1 MKIYGSG
8 TDIIRIERLKK
19 VIKSNKDFKNR
30 IFSKLEIELCEKRKN
45 NYSCYAS
52 RFAAKEAF
60 SKSLGTGISKGL
72 RFKEIEIK
80 NDKYGKPFVKVTG
93 TSLKILYKTIKSKK
107 FKIFLSMSDDKPFAV
122 AFVILTTL

>member
-8 TDIIRIERLKK
+8 TDIIRIERVKK
-19 VIKSNKDFKNR
+19 TIKENKSFKNR
-30 IFSKLEIELCEKRKN
+30 IYSKSEIKSCEKRKN

-72 RFKEIEIK
+72 SFKEIEIK
-80 NDKYGKPFVKVTG
+80 NDKYGKPFIKVSG
-93 TSLKILYKTIKSKK
+93 NSLKTVYKIIKRKK
-107 FKIFLSMSDDKPFAV
+107 FKTFLSISDDKPFAV
-122 AFVILTTL
+122 AFVILTT

>member
-1 MKIYGSG
+1 MRIYGSG
-8 TDIIRIERLKK
+8 TDIIRVERVKK
-19 VIKSNKDFKNR
+19 IIKSNKKFKNK
-30 IFSKLEIELCEKRKN
+30 IFSKSEIELCERRKN

-72 RFKEIEIK
+72 SFKEIEIK

-93 TSLKILYKTIKSKK
+93 KSLKFLYKTIKNKK
-107 FKIFLSMSDDKPFAV
+107 FKIFLSISDDKPFAI
-122 AFVILTTL
+122 AFVILTIL

>member
-8 TDIIRIERLKK
+8 TDIIRIERVKK
-19 VIKSNKDFKNR
+19 IIKTNKSFKNK
-30 IFSKLEIELCEKRKN
+30 IFSKSEIKLCEQRRN

-60 SKSLGTGISKGL
+60 SKSLGTGISRGL
-72 RFKEIEIK
+72 SFKEIEIK
-80 NDKYGKPFVKVTG
+80 NDKYGKPFIKVYG
-93 TSLKILYKTIKSKK
+93 NSLKTVYKITKRKK
-107 FKIFLSMSDDKPFAV
+107 FKTFLSISDDKPFAV